1 MKFKKINILKSLL
14 GAPLRSSS
22 ELLFYCPKCKHHKKK
37 LSVNIEKN
45 KFKCWICDYKGNDVA
60 RLVRRWGTFADQKE
74 WPGFVDTQARED
86 LLDIILGKEKQQE
99 NTRVELPKE
108 FSSLVSHE
116 ESLAS
121 IQVRNYLKSR
131 SVSKEDIFKYK
142 LGYCSTGQW
151 RDRIIFPSF
160 DKCGRLNYFIG
171 RTYGDSYR
179 KYMLPEADKDIIFN
193 ELLVD
198 WDYDI
203 VLTEGVFDSI
213 NAQNSIPILGSTL
226 RKDSKLFAKIVQE
239 SPEVYMALD
248 PDAEKKSQK
257 IIDLFI
263 RYGIMV
269 YKIDL
274 DPYEDLGSMPKE
286 EFVKRK
292 LKANLYTDRLSILE
306 KKLSML

>member
-1 MKFKKINILKSLL
+1 MNFKKINILKSFL
-14 GAPLRSSS
+14 GTPSRSSS

-37 LSVNIEKN
+37 LSVNLNKN
-45 KFKCWICDYKGNDVA
+45 KFKCWICDYKGNDIS
-60 RLVRRWGTFADQKE
+60 RLVRRWGSFSEQKE
-74 WPGFVDTQARED
+74 WPDFIDTKTRED
-86 LLDIILGKEKQQE
+86 LLDIILGKQKKEE
-99 NTRVELPKE
+99 TTIVELPKE
-108 FSSLVSHE
+108 FVSLVSHE

-121 IQVRNYLKSR
+121 LQARNYLKAR
-131 SVSKEDIFKYK
+131 NISKEDIFKHK
-142 LGYCSTGQW
+142 IGYCPSGTW

-160 DKCGRLNYFIG
+160 DKSGKLNYFIG

-179 KYMLPEADKDIIFN
+179 KYMLPEANKDIIFN

-198 WDYDI
+198 WDYDV
-203 VLTEGVFDSI
+203 VLTEGVFDSV
-213 NAQNSIPILGSTL
+213 NAKNSIPILGSTL

-239 SPEVYMALD
+239 APEVYMALD

-257 IIDLFI
+257 IIDLFL

-286 EFVKRK
+286 EFVNRK
-292 LKANLYTDRLSILE
+292 SRAELYKDKLSILE
-306 KKLSML
+306 TKLSML